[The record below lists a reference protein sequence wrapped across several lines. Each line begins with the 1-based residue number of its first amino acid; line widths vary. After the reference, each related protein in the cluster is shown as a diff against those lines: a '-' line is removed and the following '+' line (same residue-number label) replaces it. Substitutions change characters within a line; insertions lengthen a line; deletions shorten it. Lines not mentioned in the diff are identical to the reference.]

1 MCDRL
6 RRGVIAALIL
16 GASGTAQAQTAAEF
30 RQRLEALSR
39 SSRQISETLATLN
52 STPAPLVDTIRTGGL
67 LVVAARSVSGRA
79 RAGVDSAW
87 ERLARTYGTRAN
99 AAAGTPIVLQY
110 EDQVEGELPFDQAK
124 GIGVP
129 IPISARVDLVADRI
143 VTGASPTIYRTADR
157 RLQDWAPHPPNPSI
171 LEANTVALYAEMA
184 TSPWHTARE
193 CFIGR
198 LDECRRALGISGE
211 DPVLDWFDATDRR
224 HYVLEYLKYLPA
236 SESRLAACTGN
247 DDAACIALMRLAPRE
262 PDPPLGITTRV
273 LLLALALDA
282 GGRNAFDRLLDNP
295 ARPLEVRL
303 AAAAEI
309 PVDSLIGRW
318 RSRVLAVRPKT
329 VAADERA
336 AWGAVVWSVLFALA
350 ALRSSRW
357 R

>member
-6 RRGVIAALIL
+6 RRGVIAALFL

-52 STPAPLVDTIRTGGL
+52 SSRAPLVDTIRTGGL

-129 IPISARVDLVADRI
+129 IPISAGVDLVADRI
-143 VTGASPTIYRTADR
+143 VTGASPTIYRTADQ
-157 RLQDWAPHPPNPSI
+157 RLQDWAPHPNPSI
-171 LEANTVALYAEMA
+171 LEANTVALYAELA
-184 TSPWHTARE
+184 TSPWRAARE
-193 CFIGR
+193 CFTGR
-198 LDECRRALGISGE
+198 LDGCRRALGISGE

-247 DDAACIALMRLAPRE
+247 DDAACIALMRLAPHVAA
-262 PDPPLGITTRV
+262 PPLGATTRA

-282 GGRNAFDRLLDNP
+282 GGRNAFDRLLDNT
-295 ARPLEVRL
+295 AQPLEVRL
-303 AAAAEI
+303 AAAAGI

-318 RSRVLAVRPKT
+318 RSRVLAIRPKT

-336 AWGAVVWSVLFALA
+336 AWGAVVWSVFFALA
-350 ALRSSRW
+350 ALRSTRW

>member
-16 GASGTAQAQTAAEF
+16 GSSSTAQAQTAAEF

-39 SSRQISETLATLN
+39 FSRQISETLATLN
-52 STPAPLVDTIRTGGL
+52 SSPAPLVDTIRSGA
-67 LVVAARSVSGRA
+67 LVVVTARSVSGRA
-79 RAGVDSAW
+79 QAGVDSAW
-87 ERLARTYGTRAN
+87 ERLACIYGSRAN
-99 AAAGTPIVLQY
+99 AAAGTRIVLQY
-110 EDQVEGELPFDQAK
+110 EDQVEGELPFDQAS
-124 GIGVP
+124 GIAVP
-129 IPISARVDLVADRI
+129 IPLHAEMDVVADRI
-143 VTGASPTIYRTADR
+143 VAGASPTIYRTADQ
-157 RLQDWAPHPPNPSI
+157 RLQDWAPHPNPSI
-171 LEANTVALYAEMA
+171 LEANTVALYAELA
-184 TSPWHTARE
+184 TAPWRSARE

-211 DPVLDWFDATDRR
+211 DPVLDWFDAADRR
-224 HYVLEYLKYLPA
+224 HYVEEYLKYLPA
-236 SESRLAACTGN
+236 SQSRYEACTGN
-247 DDAACIALMRLAPRE
+247 DDAACVALMRLAPRVAA
-262 PDPPLGITTRV
+262 PPLSATTRA

-282 GGRNAFDRLLDNP
+282 GGKNAFDRLLDSP
-295 ARPLEVRL
+295 TQPLGVRL
-303 AAAAEI
+303 AAAAGI

-329 VAADERA
+329 VAADERV